1 MQTKTPPS
9 HHTATHIT
17 ATTPTTDLP
26 DNRVSKVRARTSH
39 KPIPSCNA
47 GRHWGLGARYA
58 FHAMRLCVGVRG
70 VSRFVGIEQ
79 NSNEK
84 GVVDVYMG

>member
-1 MQTKTPPS
+1 VFLF
-9 HHTATHIT
+9 AWGL
-17 ATTPTTDLP
+17 DL
-26 DNRVSKVRARTSH
+26 V
-39 KPIPSCNA
+39 NA

-79 NSNEK
+79 NSNL
-84 GVVDVYMG
+84 